1 MKSTNDPLNTGIL
14 SVSSKLTIFNDPIYG
29 FIRIPNPLVFRLVEH
44 PYFQRLRHI
53 SQMGLSYLV
62 FPGAHHTRFHHA
74 LGSMHLMQLALQNLR
89 LKGVTISQEEEEA
102 LLVAILLHDIG
113 HGPFSHAMERG
124 IAEGLD
130 HERLSLHFM
139 DTLNKKFNG
148 SLTLAIAIF
157 SGTYSRKFM
166 NQLVSSQLDMD
177 RLDYLKRDSFYTGVA
192 EGNINAERLIYMLN
206 VAGEDLVIEEKGI
219 YSVEKFLMARRFMY
233 WQVYLHKAGIVAE
246 QLLIQI
252 FRRAKDLLHA
262 GTDLQGSP
270 PLMHFLKGDF
280 QPGVFT
286 PDDLEFFAQLDD
298 TDVLAAVKLWQHHKD
313 PVLSRL
319 CQMLLTR
326 KLLKIEIRNNPI
338 SEKELETYQDKV
350 CAFYGISRSEAK
362 YFAFKGN
369 IYNQAYNKQEQKI
382 RILKKTGK
390 VLDVTEASDHLNLVA
405 QGETVE
411 KYYICY
417 PKECVT

>member
-1 MKSTNDPLNTGIL
+1 M

-74 LGSMHLMQLALQNLR
+74 LGSMHLMQQAMQTLR
-89 LKGVTISQEEEEA
+89 LKGVTISEEEEEA
-102 LLVAILLHDIG
+102 LLAAILLHDIG

-139 DTLNKKFNG
+139 DALNENFNG

-157 SGTYSRKFM
+157 KGTYSRKFM

-177 RLDYLKRDSFYTGVA
+177 RLDYLKRDSFYTGTA
-192 EGNINAERLIYMLN
+192 EGNINADRLIHMLH
-206 VAGEDLVIEEKGI
+206 VDGEELVVEEKGI

-233 WQVYLHKAGIVAE
+233 WQVYLHKTGIVAE
-246 QLLIQI
+246 QLLIQV
-252 FRRAKDLLHA
+252 FKRAKDLLKK
-262 GTDLQGSP
+262 GDDLQGSAA
-270 PLMHFLKGDF
+270 LMHFLKGKF

-286 PDDLEFFAQLDD
+286 ADDLEFFSQLDD
-298 TDVLAAVKLWQHHKD
+298 TDILAAIKLWQHHKD
-313 PVLSRL
+313 YVISRL
-319 CQMLLTR
+319 CKMLLTR
-326 KLLKIEIRNNPI
+326 KLLKIEIKDSPI
-338 SEKELETYQDKV
+338 SDSELENYKDKV
-350 CAFYGISRSEAK
+350 SRLYEISSAEAA

-369 IYNQAYNKQEQKI
+369 IFNRAYNQQDQKI
-382 RILKKTGK
+382 HILRKTGE
-390 VLDVTEASDHLNLVA
+390 VLEVTGASDHLNLVA

-417 PKECVT
+417 PKGCVT

>member
-1 MKSTNDPLNTGIL
+1 M

-44 PYFQRLRHI
+44 RYFQRLRHI

-74 LGSMHLMQLALQNLR
+74 LGSMHLMQLAMQNLR
-89 LKGVTISQEEEEA
+89 LKGVSISREEEDA
-102 LLVAILLHDIG
+102 LLAAILLHDIG

-130 HERLSLHFM
+130 HESLSLHFM
-139 DTLNKKFNG
+139 NDLNKNFNG

-157 SGTYSRKFM
+157 KGTYSRKFM
-166 NQLVSSQLDMD
+166 NQLVTSQLDMD

-192 EGNINAERLIYMLN
+192 EGNINAERLIYMLH
-206 VAGEDLVIEEKGI
+206 VAGEDLVVEEKGI

-233 WQVYLHKAGIVAE
+233 WQVYLHKTGIVAE

-252 FRRAKDLLHA
+252 FKRAKDLLHNQN
-262 GTDLQGSP
+262 DLQGSP

-280 QPGVFT
+280 QPGIFT
-286 PDDLEFFAQLDD
+286 SDDLEFFAQLDD
-298 TDVLAAVKLWQHHKD
+298 TDILAAVKLWQNHKD
-313 PVLSRL
+313 VVLSRL
-319 CQMLLTR
+319 CNMLLTR
-326 KLLKIEIRNNPI
+326 RLLKIEIKNSPV
-338 SEKELETYQDKV
+338 SEMELDTYREKV
-350 CAFYGISRSEAK
+350 SRLYGISLSEAS

-369 IYNQAYNKQEQKI
+369 IYNQSYNQQQQKI
-382 RILKKTGK
+382 RILRKTGK
-390 VLDVTEASDHLNLVA
+390 VLDITEASDHLNLVA
-405 QGETVE
+405 QEETVE